1 MALKSNFKKQAD
13 AEENM
18 KAIAFNCSPKA
29 EKANTSLILNPFLK
43 GLKHGGAQVELYYTR
58 KLKIRPCSGDLHCWF
73 QKPGTC
79 IHKDDMQSLYPKL
92 READV
97 WVFGTPVYFDGVS
110 GTMKN
115 LMDRLVPL
123 ILPFVELRN
132 GHCAHARREGTKAG
146 KVVLVSNCGFWEP
159 DNFDPLLVHMKAFC
173 RTIGRAFSGALLRP
187 CGETFK
193 GLLELNRPVKDI
205 PEAAEAAGRQLAQD
219 GKMSPE
225 ILNAVSREIAS
236 LERFVSTSNKMCG
249 QALDALEKKK

>member
-1 MALKSNFKKQAD
+1 MPKSK
-13 AEENM
+13 M
-18 KAIAFNCSPKA
+18 KVLAFNCSPKA

-43 GLKHGGAQVELYYTR
+43 GLGNGGARVELFYTR

-73 QKPGTC
+73 QQPGTC

-92 READV
+92 READI

-123 ILPFVELRN
+123 ILPFVELRE

-146 KVVLVSNCGFWEP
+146 KVVLVSNCGFWET

-173 RTIGRAFSGALLRP
+173 RTIGREFAGALLRP
-187 CGETFK
+187 CGDTFK
-193 GLLELNRPVKDI
+193 GLLDLNRPVHDI
-205 PEAAEAAGRQLAQD
+205 AEAAEAAGLQLALE
-219 GKMSPE
+219 GKMAPE
-225 ILNAVSREIAS
+225 VLNTVSREITP
-236 LERFVSTSNKMCG
+236 LDRFVNASNKICR
-249 QALDALEKKK
+249 QCLDALGENK